1 MAAGDLE
8 NIVLT
13 SPDSAAQKSARVRN
27 IIWRDET
34 NVNRSVKEVYW
45 SPDGISAKLVWQRD
59 HSPIAVKYKTVLQTG
74 DQANG
79 AYTAIKFTAQSTE
92 ITKLKIWSMI
102 DGNHS
107 VSRNIYVYN
116 SDGTFF
122 KQLSQDATD
131 IAVSTETLNVD
142 DQDQTV
148 YTAEW
153 TNLNNKGLTGL
164 TIGND
169 YYVFVNDFNWG
180 NLWTPIFFDTGS
192 GDYKW
197 HNGYNAFWKL
207 GQSGYNLSECLD
219 NNGTDKPKF
228 EVNGVQV

>member
-1 MAAGDLE
+1 MTAGDLE
-8 NIVLT
+8 NILLT
-13 SPDSAAQKSARVRN
+13 APDSTMHSSRVRN
-27 IIWRDET
+27 IYWRDHN
-34 NVNRSVKEVYW
+34 NVNRSVKYVYW
-45 SPDGISAKLVWQRD
+45 CPDGVTTKLVWQRD
-59 HSPIAVKYKTVLQTG
+59 HSPVAIKYKTVLQTG
-74 DQANG
+74 DHATG
-79 AYTAIKFTAQSTE
+79 AYTAIKFTAKTTE

-102 DGNHS
+102 EGNHN
-107 VSRNIYVYN
+107 VSRNVYVYN

-122 KQLSQDATD
+122 KQISQDARD
-131 IAVSTETLNVD
+131 ITISTETLNVD
-142 DQDQTV
+142 NQDQNV

-169 YYVFVNDFNWG
+169 YYVFINDFNYG
-180 NLWTPIFFDTGS
+180 NLWTPIFFNAGS

-197 HNGYNAFWKL
+197 HNGYKDYWKL
-207 GQSGYNLSECLD
+207 GQSGYNLAECLD